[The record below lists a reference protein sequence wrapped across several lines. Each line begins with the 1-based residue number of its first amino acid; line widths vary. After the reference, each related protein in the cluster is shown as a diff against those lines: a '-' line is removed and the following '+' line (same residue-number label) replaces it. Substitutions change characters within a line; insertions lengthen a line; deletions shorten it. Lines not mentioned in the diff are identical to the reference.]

1 MHRTHTCQLGGEL
14 TAKRKRFAV
23 SHCPSKRQ
31 SALCPGV
38 RGAFFHAR
46 CWAAQVQGCARCP
59 QPLLGCGEAEVRE
72 MPLFVLGT
80 CDGAATWV
88 GGRDG
93 GRSCGFARS
102 GIEMTN
108 GSRWEPCRPSCRIVY
123 LSGE

>member
-1 MHRTHTCQLGGEL
+1 
-14 TAKRKRFAV
+14 
-23 SHCPSKRQ
+23 
-31 SALCPGV
+31 
-38 RGAFFHAR
+38 
-46 CWAAQVQGCARCP
+46 
-59 QPLLGCGEAEVRE
+59 

-93 GRSCGFARS
+93 DALVGLLTRS

-123 LSGE
+123 LGGK